1 MGKKIVVL
9 VLAISALLVSSCRK
23 SGCTDLD
30 ATNYSASAKQSDGSC
45 TYSESLIFWQD
56 QATAQSWAGFATTLY
71 YYVDGQL
78 VGSSAANVYFS
89 GTPSCSQNGLTSTE
103 IDMGKNKSKSVNVKV
118 IDDTGFEWWN
128 EFISVTAGSCNY
140 YQVF

>member
-1 MGKKIVVL
+1 MGKKFIVLMLSVT
-9 VLAISALLVSSCRK
+9 ALFVSSCRK
-23 SGCTDLD
+23 PGCIDAD
-30 ATNYSASAKQSDGSC
+30 ATNYSASAKKSDGSC

-56 QATAQSWAGFATTLY
+56 QTTAQSWSGVATTLY

-89 GTPSCSQNGLTSTE
+89 GAPSCSQNGLASAV
-103 IDMGKNKSKSVNVKV
+103 IDMGKNKSKTVTVRV
-118 IDDTGFEWWN
+118 LDDTGFEWWN
-128 EFISVTAGSCNY
+128 EAVSVSAGTCNY

>member
-1 MGKKIVVL
+1 MGKKVIILMLSV
-9 VLAISALLVSSCRK
+9 SAFFVTSCRK
-23 SGCTDLD
+23 AGCIDKD
-30 ATNYSASAKQSDGSC
+30 AANYSASAKKSDGSC

-89 GTPSCSQNGLTSTE
+89 GTPSCSQNGLTSTL
-103 IDMGKNKSKSVNVKV
+103 IDMGKNKSKSINIQV

-128 EFISVTAGSCNY
+128 EFVTVTAGTCNY